1 MNRFKFNITV
11 LFFLLV
17 FAKTSAQYL
26 LHDDVKIEAPIPNKG
41 ILPDEYELEKI
52 KGQIK
57 SIQLDD
63 YHANDYFGKLKK
75 DDSTYSS
82 ARIEFDE
89 KNRIYNIS
97 GKINWRSFFG
107 GGSLSIDGQSK
118 IISNIKYNSDTLIF
132 ERLINNKGEFIAF
145 DELFDELIQN
155 KTFDNNNKEEWLYDN
170 KGNIVEYNS
179 IVNDKIEI
187 KKIAQYN
194 EKNKIIEYKSYN
206 SEGKLEC
213 HNTLKYDTKGNI
225 IEKTRTTENEDEKL
239 IFIYDSYNRLVEESR
254 YYKGNF
260 GKRFNYKYDSYGN
273 KIEEKFSSA
282 NGSSWGSTTTFQ
294 YNSKGKQISST
305 RFDYEG
311 EFSSKMIYKYDN
323 FNRLTEIYQENDSL
337 SVNNSY
343 YKYDNLGNK
352 LEEISKNLSS
362 EEIKKFDIKGNLLE
376 KEKIK
381 KYYAE
386 GKPSREKT
394 VYKYEYDS
402 KGNWI
407 KRIIYHVEDSKTFPE
422 KYRVTERIITY
433 K

>member
-1 MNRFKFNITV
+1 MNRNKIILTYF
-11 LFFLLV
+11 LFFV
-17 FAKTSAQYL
+17 TSASSQHL
-26 LHDDVKIEAPIPNKG
+26 LYDDVKIEAPIPNKG

-63 YHANDYFGKLKK
+63 YYANDYFGKLKK
-75 DDSTYSS
+75 DDTSYSS
-82 ARIEFDE
+82 AIID
-89 KNRIYNIS
+89 YNNMNSVMSIK
-97 GKINWRSFFG
+97 GKINYSSSWYPYDIRYHTNFKIMVSYKNDSTFYEQNLSGFASSFAK
-107 GGSLSIDGQSK
+107 IDST
-118 IISNIKYNSDTLIF
+118 YNTNYSEIWI
-132 ERLINNKGEFIAF
+132 R
-145 DELFDELIQN
+145 
-155 KTFDNNNKEEWLYDN
+155 DN
-170 KGNIVEYNS
+170 KGNILEYNS
-179 IVNDKIEI
+179 TVYGIIKR

-194 EKNKIIEYKSYN
+194 EKNKITEYKSYN
-206 SEGKLEC
+206 SEGKLDC

-254 YYKGNF
+254 HYKGNF

-311 EFSSKMIYKYDN
+311 ELSSKMIYKYDN
-323 FNRLTEIYQENDSL
+323 FNRLTEIYKENDSL
-337 SVNNSY
+337 SVNNFY

-352 LEEISKNLSS
+352 LEEISIDLSS

-407 KRIIYHVEDSKTFPE
+407 KRIIYHVEESKTFPE